1 MTAPDLDRLIERELQ
16 IADGETM
23 LGWDGDARDRR
34 KVVAALVQLR
44 DSEALARGK
53 IAEQM
58 IEIERLKAN
67 QRCSAIEQGDV
78 GYPCV
83 FRAEAEARIA
93 ALEAERA
100 DLIKIN
106 NGWAGEWDA
115 MREERDITNARADT
129 HLADAYSMRKQRDAL
144 AGTISQQ
151 IDALQRLVCERD
163 MLNADAER
171 YRFIRSPLAG
181 DSGVV
186 QKELWVEFCYKTCRE
201 DKMDA
206 LIDGAMRLL
215 RYHID
220 AAKEKP

>member
-1 MTAPDLDRLIERELQ
+1 MTVEFIAQSMAEAIRAISDLRAELE
-16 IADGETM
+16 IAYEH
-23 LGWDGDARDRR
+23 LHA
-34 KVVAALVQLR
+34 
-44 DSEALARGK
+44 
-53 IAEQM
+53 
-58 IEIERLKAN
+58 
-67 QRCSAIEQGDV
+67 
-78 GYPCV
+78 
-83 FRAEAEARIA
+83 AEAE
-93 ALEAERA
+93 
-100 DLIKIN
+100 
-106 NGWAGEWDA
+106 
-115 MREERDITNARADT
+115 RDCANARAET
-129 HLADAYSMRKQRDAL
+129 HLADAYSMRNQRDAL

>member
-1 MTAPDLDRLIERELQ
+1 MSMSPPREASREFLTADLD
-16 IADGETM
+16 
-23 LGWDGDARDRR
+23 
-34 KVVAALVQLR
+34 AL
-44 DSEALARGK
+44 
-53 IAEQM
+53 
-58 IEIERLKAN
+58 IERLKDDAVPSGGRWQVRQDAAAAITELRAEVARLKMN
-67 QRCSAIEQGDV
+67 QRCSAIEQGEV
-78 GYPCV
+78 GYPRV

>member
-1 MTAPDLDRLIERELQ
+1 MSDCIGT
-16 IADGETM
+16 GY
-23 LGWDGDARDRR
+23 
-34 KVVAALVQLR
+34 KAASLM
-44 DSEALARGK
+44 E
-53 IAEQM
+53 
-58 IEIERLKAN
+58 
-67 QRCSAIEQGDV
+67 
-78 GYPCV
+78 
-83 FRAEAEARIA
+83 RIA
-93 ALEAERA
+93 ALEAE
-100 DLIKIN
+100 
-106 NGWAGEWDA
+106 
-115 MREERDITNARADT
+115 
-129 HLADAYSMRKQRDAL
+129 RDAL

>member
-1 MTAPDLDRLIERELQ
+1 MTF
-16 IADGETM
+16 AD
-23 LGWDGDARDRR
+23 
-34 KVVAALVQLR
+34 QL
-44 DSEALARGK
+44 
-53 IAEQM
+53 
-58 IEIERLKAN
+58 LKMN
-67 QRCSAIEQGDV
+67 QRCSAIEQGEV

-83 FRAEAEARIA
+83 FRAEAESRIA
-93 ALEAERA
+93 ALEAERS

-106 NGWAGEWDA
+106 NKWAGEWDA
-115 MREERDITNARADT
+115 MREE
-129 HLADAYSMRKQRDAL
+129 RDAL